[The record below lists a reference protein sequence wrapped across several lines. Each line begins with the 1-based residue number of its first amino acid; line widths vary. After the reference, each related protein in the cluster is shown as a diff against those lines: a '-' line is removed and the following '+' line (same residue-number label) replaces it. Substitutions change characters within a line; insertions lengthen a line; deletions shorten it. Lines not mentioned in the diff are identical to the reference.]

1 MTSSVVKDKIILV
14 TGINGYIGSHIGL
27 QLLQKG
33 YFVRGTVR
41 SISKAQ
47 RLLDK
52 AYKDYS
58 SRLEVVVVPDISD
71 EGAFDEAVRGEY
83 LTVREHGKVIVP

>member
-1 MTSSVVKDKIILV
+1 MSPSLAKDSIILV

-41 SISKAQ
+41 APSKAQ
-47 RLLDK
+47 RLLDG
-52 AYKDYS
+52 AYRDYS
-58 SRLEVVVVPDISD
+58 SRLEVVVVPNITG
-71 EGAFDEAVRGEY
+71 EGAFDEAVRGEC
-83 LTVREHGKVIVP
+83 LAFRSLEKP

>member
-1 MTSSVVKDKIILV
+1 MSSSTANNKMILV

-41 SISKAQ
+41 SMSKAQ
-47 RLLDK
+47 RLLDG
-52 AYKDYS
+52 AYRCYS
-58 SRLEVVVVPDISD
+58 SQLEVVVVPDISD
-71 EGAFDEAVRGEY
+71 KGAFDEAVQGEY
-83 LTVREHGKVIVP
+83 STVRSHK